1 MASIERP
8 AESSLPRYLVV
19 VAGQQR
25 FAWEL
30 DVIREIVPTPVV
42 TRLPGAPVWVLGLL
56 NLRGRVVTVVDLAA
70 RMGLASGS
78 GASIVVLEL
87 DGRMLGVRVDEVRS
101 VANAE
106 DATVEPVE
114 AARAADGL
122 VAGMVRLAEGPAA
135 LVDARAF
142 ARSVLITV

>member
-1 MASIERP
+1 
-8 AESSLPRYLVV
+8 VV
-19 VAGQQR
+19 VAGAQR

-30 DVIREIVPTPVV
+30 EFVREIVPTPTV
-42 TRLPGAPVWVLGLL
+42 TRLPGAPGWVVGLL
-56 NLRGRVVTVVDLAA
+56 NLRGRVVTVVDLAQ
-70 RMGLASGS
+70 RMGLPPGA

-87 DGRMLGVRVDEVRS
+87 EGRMLGVRVDAVRS

-122 VAGMVRLAEGPAA
+122 VAGMVRLAEGAAA
-135 LVDARAF
+135 LVDASAF
-142 ARSVLITV
+142 ARSVLVSV

>member
-1 MASIERP
+1 MAGE
-8 AESSLPRYLVV
+8 
-19 VAGQQR
+19 QR

-30 DVIREIVPTPVV
+30 GAIKEIVPTPVV
-42 TRLPGAPVWVLGLL
+42 TRLPGAPAWVLGLL
-56 NLRGRVVTVVDLAA
+56 NLRGRVVTVVDLAV
-70 RMGLASGS
+70 RMGLPSGV

-122 VAGMVRLAEGPAA
+122 VAGMVRLTEGTAS

-142 ARSVLITV
+142 ARSVLVTA

>member
-1 MASIERP
+1 
-8 AESSLPRYLVV
+8 VV

-30 DVIREIVPTPVV
+30 SAIKEIVPARAV

-56 NLRGRVVTVVDLAA
+56 NLRGRVVTVADLAV
-70 RMGLASGS
+70 RMGLEAGTD
-78 GASIVVLEL
+78 GSIVVLDV

-106 DATVEPVE
+106 EAAVEPVE

-122 VAGMVRLAEGPAA
+122 VAGMVRLTEGPAA
-135 LVDARAF
+135 LIDAAAF
-142 ARSVLITV
+142 ARSVLVTA